1 MLRKLTSSLSAR
13 LQMVAIFLSVVGVA
27 FGIKTYL
34 HVKEQFGTDAAAPF
48 YADLMWQLAIALLVN
63 TVVAA
68 VLYQI
73 TTKPISRL
81 GRTMRQ
87 LTEGDLEVSIP
98 YLDHSTEI
106 GEMARKVQVFKQ
118 NAIDKKALEHEQV
131 ENEKRQQREKKKAM
145 ESLANRFELQVQVI
159 IEEVQNEVAK
169 VRKLSDEMAA
179 IIHSNTEKTNEAAAA
194 AEQTSRNVSSVASA
208 AEEMSVSVRE
218 VATQIDRSSQ
228 CVTQAVQANRSANE
242 VAVML
247 GAAAEKI
254 GEIVSLIQTIA
265 RQINLLSLNATIESA
280 RAGEAGRGFAV
291 VATEVKNLANQ
302 TGQATDEISAQ
313 IVNIQDVAKQVLS
326 SLGMINGSIEQVA
339 NFSTQIA
346 SAINQQSS
354 ATNEIAQN
362 IASVA
367 DHTQRMSLDINEVSQ
382 SSSTAAHHAAS
393 AIEAVGVLT
402 ANTER
407 LNTAM
412 ETFLDEVRAG

>member
-1 MLRKLTSSLSAR
+1 MLHKLTSSLSAR
-13 LQMVAIFLSVVGVA
+13 LQMVAIFLSVVGVG

-34 HVKEQFGTDAAAPF
+34 RVKEQFGVDAAASF
-48 YADLMWQLAIALLVN
+48 HSDLLWQLVIAALVN
-63 TVVAA
+63 TVVAV

-73 TTKPISRL
+73 TTRPIARL
-81 GRTMRQ
+81 GNAMRR
-87 LTEGDLEVSIP
+87 LTENELDVDIP
-98 YLDHSTEI
+98 YIDHSTEI
-106 GEMARKVQVFKQ
+106 GDMARRVQVFKQ
-118 NAIDKKALEHEQV
+118 NAIDKQNLEREQV
-131 ENEKRQQREKKKAM
+131 EAEKRQQQEKKKAM

-169 VRKLSDEMAA
+169 VRALSDEMAEIVRA
-179 IIHSNTEKTNEAAAA
+179 NTEKVNEAADA
-194 AEQTSRNVSSVASA
+194 AEQTSRNVSSVAGA

-218 VATQIDRSSQ
+218 VAAQIDRSSH
-228 CVTQAVQANRSANE
+228 CVTEAVAANRSANE

-247 GAAAEKI
+247 GSAAEKI
-254 GEIVSLIQTIA
+254 GEIVSLIQAIA

-313 IVNIQDVAKQVLS
+313 IVNIQEVAKQVLA

-339 NFSTQIA
+339 GLSTQIA
-346 SAINQQSS
+346 SAISQQSA

-367 DHTQRMSLDINEVSQ
+367 DHTQRISGDINEVSK
-382 SSSTAAHHAAS
+382 SSTIAAHHAAS

-407 LNTAM
+407 LNNAM
-412 ETFLDEVRAG
+412 ESFLDEVRAG